1 MVRVLWT
8 FVPSS
13 LARFSYLWD
22 TNMLLRRRRASEHQK
37 ETLDDRDGIALARHL
52 RARAR
57 CSPLEEDSLLD
68 AILLLGN
75 EHLGAGRKRPHQ
87 P

>member
-22 TNMLLRRRRASEHQK
+22 TNMLLRRRLASEHQK
-37 ETLDDRDGIALARHL
+37 ETLDDRDGVALARHL
-52 RARAR
+52 
-57 CSPLEEDSLLD
+57 
-68 AILLLGN
+68 GTV
-75 EHLGAGRKRPHQ
+75 Q
-87 P
+87 